1 LESVTQSV
9 VKRSQQDANLP
20 GAVSVDFLDF
30 VGLTMCAWMWARM
43 ASCAPTDEFGDA
55 KRATARYFYA
65 RLLPQ
70 TLGLAQ
76 SIEADADAVMN
87 MSASSF

>member
-1 LESVTQSV
+1 
-9 VKRSQQDANLP
+9 
-20 GAVSVDFLDF
+20 
-30 VGLTMCAWMWARM
+30 MWARM

>member
-1 LESVTQSV
+1 
-9 VKRSQQDANLP
+9 
-20 GAVSVDFLDF
+20 
-30 VGLTMCAWMWARM
+30 MWARM
-43 ASCAPTDEFGDA
+43 ASCAPQDEFGGA